1 MVRPEL
7 TFIVRHDQIEGCAAE
22 GEPCASRP
30 KEFTAEMQI
39 ITHWSHLLLQQ
50 TRLHSSKSRLEGEEW
65 K

>member
-30 KEFTAEMQI
+30 KEFIAEMQI

-50 TRLHSSKSRLEGEEW
+50 TRLH
-65 K
+65 